1 MNRGLTVIP
10 TAVSLTCMDR
20 NLLDPTTDNRR
31 QEARN
36 VSVQLNVKVPWHYRE
51 QLVAMAKEQGVSLN
65 RLVVNGLVRSYP
77 PEQ

>member
-1 MNRGLTVIP
+1 MPSSLDAFTEEP
-10 TAVSLTCMDR
+10 TRT
-20 NLLDPTTDNRR
+20 DPRD
-31 QEARN
+31 

-51 QLVAMAKEQGVSLN
+51 QLVRMAKDKGTSLN